1 MSFNF
6 KTRLLYGFWT
16 DIAVE
21 HS

>member
-1 MSFNF
+1 MQA
-6 KTRLLYGFWT
+6 TIYGFWT